1 MLLSPLPHIRWRKL
15 DADLPPN
22 YEVSMNGA
30 LLHLINVQ
38 YEDEGSYEC
47 EALNVKGMD
56 WYRQWLYVEGEDSLV
71 SLRIVLLKGI
81 ICMSERQGRS
91 CFLLYFD
98 FLTRCPRVGGSYQ
111 RHRKRC
117 WQ

>member
-1 MLLSPLPHIRWRKL
+1 MKHCYSPNSIRFVIHSFRVVSNHINSIFFSPLPHIRWRKL

-47 EALNVKGMD
+47 ETLNVKGMD
-56 WYRQWLYVEGEDSLV
+56 WYRQWLYVEGNKNSSTDSGLV
-71 SLRIVLLKGI
+71 LFYVFAG
-81 ICMSERQGRS
+81 
-91 CFLLYFD
+91 
-98 FLTRCPRVGGSYQ
+98 
-111 RHRKRC
+111 
-117 WQ
+117 

>member
-1 MLLSPLPHIRWRKL
+1 MKTGRHVSVSQLGVCVLLSPLPHIRWRKL

-56 WYRQWLYVEGEDSLV
+56 WYRQWLYVEGEDSLL
-71 SLRIVLLKGI
+71 SLWTVFIKGLI
-81 ICMSERQGRS
+81 FMSGRQG
-91 CFLLYFD
+91 
-98 FLTRCPRVGGSYQ
+98 
-111 RHRKRC
+111 
-117 WQ
+117 

>member
-1 MLLSPLPHIRWRKL
+1 MVCGACVLLSPLPHIRWRKL

-56 WYRQWLYVEGEDSLV
+56 WYRQWLYVEGKDFFVSHLLWPCHSL
-71 SLRIVLLKGI
+71 
-81 ICMSERQGRS
+81 
-91 CFLLYFD
+91 
-98 FLTRCPRVGGSYQ
+98 
-111 RHRKRC
+111 
-117 WQ
+117 

>member
-1 MLLSPLPHIRWRKL
+1 MFLTVHNESRVLYWVNITEKHPKIACCISPVCLLCDTSPLPHVRWRKL

-47 EALNVKGMD
+47 EALNVRGMD
-56 WYRQWLYVEGEDSLV
+56 WYRQWLYVEGKLPITLAV
-71 SLRIVLLKGI
+71 VRLG
-81 ICMSERQGRS
+81 
-91 CFLLYFD
+91 
-98 FLTRCPRVGGSYQ
+98 
-111 RHRKRC
+111 
-117 WQ
+117 

>member
-1 MLLSPLPHIRWRKL
+1 MCSGRVVRVLLSPLPHIRWRKL

-56 WYRQWLYVEGEDSLV
+56 WYRQWLYVEGKDYSLFYLF
-71 SLRIVLLKGI
+71 SPCYLCELYLLK
-81 ICMSERQGRS
+81 
-91 CFLLYFD
+91 L
-98 FLTRCPRVGGSYQ
+98 
-111 RHRKRC
+111 
-117 WQ
+117 